1 MKQHSHPSGERK
13 PALQIIGVHTASEGY
28 PNTKY
33 RLLALADRFA
43 VTERVFPLLPESD
56 GGVKFAKSLFK
67 ALARFAYVH
76 ARVLF
81 HLFSFSP
88 TPRAYVTYPAVPILW
103 AYSLFPRAWRPGRIV
118 ADAFISLYDTVINDR
133 KLVQA
138 DSLFAR
144 LLLRIEKRAYAVADC
159 VVVDTSSNAEFYSR
173 LFSLPL
179 GKFVS
184 APLATNEID
193 YRFVPYEPG
202 AGVCHVLFIGT
213 LIPLHGVEAI
223 LGAAELLK
231 GRPEIRF
238 TIIGDGQEAP
248 KIEAAMAAGLDNLAW
263 TRAWMSS
270 AELARAI
277 AGADICLGVFGG
289 GDKAQRVCPY
299 KIYGYASVGRAVVT
313 GSTDWLRAA
322 SADFGQVPFSSVT
335 PMDSDALAAE
345 LVKLAADPDRR
356 AAMARRSRLFYEE
369 FLQNSKGDIVV
380 EDCLMGR
387 APAGQHAQGMAS
399 N

>member
-1 MKQHSHPSGERK
+1 MKQPPHPTDGRK
-13 PALQIIGVHTASEGY
+13 PALKIIGVHTASEGY

-33 RLLALADRFA
+33 RLPALADRFDA
-43 VTERVFPLLPESD
+43 TERVFPLLPESD

-67 ALARFAYVH
+67 ALARFSYVH

-81 HLFSFSP
+81 HLFSFP
-88 TPRAYVTYPAVPILW
+88 PAPRVYVTYPAVPILW
-103 AYSLFPRAWRPGRIV
+103 AYSLFPRPWRPRRIV
-118 ADAFISLYDTVINDR
+118 ADAFISLYDTVVNDR
-133 KLVQA
+133 RLVRA
-138 DSLFAR
+138 DSLFSR
-144 LLLRIEKRAYAVADC
+144 LLLSIEKRAYAVADC

-179 GKFVS
+179 AKFVS

-193 YRFVPYEPG
+193 YQFVPYEPG
-202 AGVCHVLFIGT
+202 ARVCHVLFIGT
-213 LIPLHGVEAI
+213 LVPLHGLEAI
-223 LGAAELLK
+223 LGAVKLLK
-231 GRPEIRF
+231 GHPEIRF

-248 KIEAAMAAGLDNLAW
+248 KIEAAMAGGLNNLAW

-270 AELARAI
+270 TELASAI

-299 KIYGYASVGRAVVT
+299 KIYSYASVGRAVVT
-313 GSTDWLRAA
+313 GWTEWLRAA
-322 SADFGQVPFSSVT
+322 TADFGQAPFSGVR

-345 LVKLAADPDRR
+345 LVSLAADPGRR

-369 FLQNSKGDIVV
+369 FLQNSKGDAVV
-380 EDCLMGR
+380 EDCLMAR
-387 APAGQHAQGMAS
+387 APAGQHIGDRAPT
-399 N
+399 